1 MLELDRTQRTQGGAA
16 ADAPATQRER
26 NVAARRQRILDAARA
41 ILVRDG
47 MAGLS
52 MRRLATESGL
62 AVKTLYN
69 LWGDRAGIL
78 RALVDQAMD
87 RMDLALEREAPLA
100 DPLERCRAVV
110 TVTVRQLVADEAV
123 SRSMVL
129 AYYQG
134 LGEQTRPSRRVTHR
148 ASQMQAVAIRAAVA
162 QGLLRDRLDPDVLG
176 RQIYH
181 GYEMAHAQWAFGL
194 IDEREFRARALYG
207 LWVALLGVASDAV
220 RPAIEAELAELERE
234 LRPSDSESRAPG
246 QGRELR
252 SV

>member
-1 MLELDRTQRTQGGAA
+1 MLELDRTQRTQGRAA
-16 ADAPATQRER
+16 TEAPATQRER
-26 NVAARRQRILDAARA
+26 NVAARRQRILDSARA

-52 MRRLATESGL
+52 MRRLAAECGL

-78 RALVDQAMD
+78 RGLVDQAMD

-134 LGEQTRPSRRVTHR
+134 LGEQTRPSRRVAHR
-148 ASQMQAVAIRAAVA
+148 ASQMQAVAIRAVNRHHI
-162 QGLLRDRLDPDVLG
+162 L
-176 RQIYH
+176 
-181 GYEMAHAQWAFGL
+181 
-194 IDEREFRARALYG
+194 
-207 LWVALLGVASDAV
+207 
-220 RPAIEAELAELERE
+220 
-234 LRPSDSESRAPG
+234 
-246 QGRELR
+246 
-252 SV
+252 